1 MPPRTQLYTVKS
13 AWSKDREGR
22 YGEDGR
28 VCSEGIVTKVHA
40 VGIIGG
46 ATPLLTGTLT
56 GHPNNR
62 TIYSG

>member
-1 MPPRTQLYTVKS
+1 LYTVKS

-22 YGEDGR
+22 YGEDDIVGGKG
-28 VCSEGIVTKVHA
+28 SVTKIHA

-46 ATPLLTGTLT
+46 ATPLLTGTLSD
-56 GHPNNR
+56 HPSNR

>member
-1 MPPRTQLYTVKS
+1 MRVGTQSGTHGAKKGAGVGGNGHDDIVGDES
-13 AWSKDREGR
+13 
-22 YGEDGR
+22 
-28 VCSEGIVTKVHA
+28 IVTKVHA

-56 GHPNNR
+56 GHPSNR